1 MAKQVSKTVIG
12 SFVISAIVL
21 LVAGVLFF
29 GSGKFFKKT
38 YKFVLFFEGSIKGLK
53 VGAPVVFRGVEVGSV
68 EKIVIQADPEALTAR
83 IPVVIGLNLD
93 RVETKERG
101 RENPYKSLQKSIE
114 KGLKAQLT
122 LESMLTG
129 QLMIDL
135 DFRPD
140 EPSRVVGGELEYP
153 EIPTIPSPF
162 EELTKTVQKLP
173 LKELWE
179 KLVAAIDAAEKVLS
193 SPDLKDSIAHF
204 KVAAED
210 AHKLINE
217 TSKLINR
224 ADSQIDPLA
233 ESIRVAAMDA
243 QRLLRN
249 VDGEVSPLVSDI
261 RSASDAATSAL
272 VQGERTLRTIG
283 GVYGEDSV
291 LAYELANAL
300 KELSS
305 AARSIRVLADYVQQN
320 PDAVIRGKREA
331 GGK

>member
-12 SFVISAIVL
+12 GFVISAIAL
-21 LVAGVLFF
+21 LVVGVLIF

-38 YKFVLFFEGSIKGLK
+38 YNFVLFFEGSIKGLK

-68 EKIVIQADPEALTAR
+68 EKIVIQADPKTLTAR
-83 IPVVIGLNLD
+83 IPVVIGIDPDNIRT
-93 RVETKERG
+93 RVERTTDPHENMPRLIERG
-101 RENPYKSLQKSIE
+101 LN
-114 KGLKAQLT
+114 AQLT
-122 LESMLTG
+122 LESMVTG

-140 EPSRVVGGELEYP
+140 KPSRLVGGELEYP
-153 EIPTIPSPF
+153 EIPTVPSTF

-173 LKELWE
+173 IEE
-179 KLVAAIDAAEKVLS
+179 IFDKLLAAIDGVEKVLS
-193 SPDLKDSIAHF
+193 SPDLMDTITHL

-210 AHKLINE
+210 ADKLINE
-217 TSKLINR
+217 TTKLVKH
-224 ADSQIDPLA
+224 ADSEIEPLA

-243 QRLLRN
+243 QELLRN
-249 VDGEVSPLVSDI
+249 VDGEVSPLVSGI

-272 VQGERTLRTIG
+272 VQGEKTLQTIE
-283 GVYGEDSV
+283 GVSGEDSV
-291 LAYELANAL
+291 LAYELTNAL

-305 AARSIRVLADYVQQN
+305 AARAIRVLADYAQQT
-320 PDAVIRGKREA
+320 PDAVIRGKGEP